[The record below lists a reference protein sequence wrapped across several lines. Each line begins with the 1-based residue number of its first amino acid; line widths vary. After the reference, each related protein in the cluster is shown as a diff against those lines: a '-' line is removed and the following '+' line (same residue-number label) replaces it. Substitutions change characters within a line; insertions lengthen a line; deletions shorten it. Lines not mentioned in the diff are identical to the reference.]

1 MKTIYREFHL
11 MLLVFLF
18 FSCGNSV
25 SSQNGKVHLYESEAF
40 KNYWYSGKAEV
51 NSYSLQQSRYGETRE
66 GKAVLIFVTEDFSQK
81 KQVKLDEPEKAGSDK
96 MSVLK
101 MNFTKNFITGIYP
114 YSMMLSVF
122 TPISRNQFQNTV
134 KTTMSSQEWCGQVFT
149 QLNLKNKKYN
159 LQSNSYFE
167 KEGDESKELKIVLL
181 EDELWNLIRLDPE
194 NLPTGKV
201 EIIPGSFFSRL
212 LHVDVA
218 VQEAVITKEQ
228 QAQEIVYSISVPAH
242 NRSLSIHFDK
252 NFPHKILSWEENFVE
267 RGKTVQTK
275 AVLDKT
281 LFTDYWTKNKNEFI
295 GLRDSLGL
303 SHKNY

>member
-1 MKTIYREFHL
+1 MKTIYREFQL
-11 MLLVFLF
+11 ILLVFLF

-25 SSQNGKVHLYESEAF
+25 SSQNGKAHLYESEAF

-51 NSYSLQQSRYGETRE
+51 NTYRLEQSRYGETRE

-81 KQVKLDEPEKAGSDK
+81 KQVKLDEPEKASSDK
-96 MSVLK
+96 VSVLK

-122 TPISRNQFQNTV
+122 TPVSRNQFQNTV

-167 KEGDESKELKIVLL
+167 KEGDETKELKIVLL

-212 LHVDVA
+212 LHVDVV
-218 VQEAVITKEQ
+218 VQEAIISKEPQ
-228 QAQEIVYSISVPAH
+228 TQEIVYSISVPAH
-242 NRSLSIHFDK
+242 SRTLSIHFDK
-252 NFPHKILSWEENFVE
+252 SFPHKILSWEENFVE
-267 RGKTVQTK
+267 RGKAVQTK

-281 LFTDYWTKNKNEFI
+281 IFTDYWTKNRNEFI

-303 SHKNY
+303 SNKNY